1 MDLIY
6 TNADRVD
13 QGVLSAYAFDLS
25 FGSSENDFEITI
37 GKNEATL
44 EYGSF
49 IYIEGTEYGGIIDAK
64 KSCTKDDMITYTG
77 RTWHG
82 ILNSKVIEPNKS
94 SGYMTASGYCY
105 GVIVSLIN
113 SLNLNNLFSVSSDAN
128 ELSVSSYKFP
138 RYCKLYDGIV
148 GMLATKGAKLNVE
161 WKNKK
166 VQLSVVPIVDYTT
179 APVDGDSAVLTVE
192 KHERKVNHLIC
203 LGSGELTE
211 REVIHLYA
219 DVDGNI
225 GDTQYFTG
233 LDDVTEIYDNN
244 GSEDLRSDGIKRF
257 KELLAVDKAE
267 ISLLEDG
274 VAEYDIGDIVGA
286 MDIEAGVTVSAAVS
300 QKIVRISNGAVSTE
314 YKTGS

>member
-44 EYGSF
+44 EYGAF
-49 IYIEGTEYGGIIDAK
+49 IYIDGTEYGGIVDAK
-64 KSCTKDDMITYTG
+64 KSCTKDDMITYMG

-82 ILNSKVIEPNKS
+82 ILNSKVIEPRAGDDYLTV
-94 SGYMTASGYCY
+94 SGDCNSIISILLGWY
-105 GVIVSLIN
+105 SLKD
-113 SLNLNNLFSVSSDAN
+113 LFSVQSGSSGIEVD
-128 ELSVSSYKFP
+128 YKFH
-138 RYCKLYDGIV
+138 RYCKLYEGIAR
-148 GMLATKGAKLNVE
+148 MLADNGAKLKVE

-166 VQLSVVPIVDYTT
+166 IQLSAVPLVDYTT
-179 APVDGDSAVLTVE
+179 APVDGDTAILTVE
-192 KHERKVNHLIC
+192 THEKKVNHLIC
-203 LGSGELTE
+203 LGSGELAN
-211 REVIHLYA
+211 REVIHLYSDA
-219 DVDGNI
+219 SGNI
-225 GDTQYFTG
+225 GDTQHFTG
-233 LDDVTEIYDNN
+233 LNEITDTYDNN

-274 VAEYDIGDIVGA
+274 VAEYDIGDVVGA

-300 QKIVRISNGAVSTE
+300 QKIVRISNGAVRTE